1 MATTYYNNIQ
11 QLYVAYFNRPADTAG
26 LAYWETVVEGAKGS
40 TAAVS
45 AAFAASAEY
54 QSTYSG
60 MTNAQIVNAVYM
72 NLFGRPAETAGQTY
86 WANLL
91 TNGQITIDQV
101 VTQIAAGAQGT
112 DATAYADKV
121 AAATAFTSALGTTNA
136 YSGTAAN
143 TAAKAFLSGIVD
155 NASLAAATDPYVLAT
170 TVASVNAAGTPFSLQ
185 SGLAALDAANTAH
198 ANFLASVN
206 GGTAS
211 APTTDP
217 AITAA
222 LGTKTA
228 AVAAIIGPVDLDVP
242 GAAGIY
248 TNTSTSAA
256 VKAALVTEAQS
267 NLAAT
272 LAADQA
278 KVTADNAAIAKVSG
292 LNAIITAYNSA
303 ASSTKAAVSAD
314 LAAQA
319 DLAAKIASYNVL
331 NSTAA
336 ITAPGAGS
344 YTISGLITTDS
355 SGNLKL
361 ATGVTETTNPGVT
374 ALLNSLT
381 AEKTADMSLAAA
393 QSAQANAQ
401 INLDVADLSTAGKTY
416 LTGTLALH
424 LGDSGYT
431 TGTPTAAQI
440 LTEQSY
446 LLATKTTAD
455 AAAVGAAPGS
465 AAATNAANA
474 DAAYTNFNGYI
485 AAFHAAN
492 VNVPTATLSGA
503 LAADT
508 AAVTTDQ
515 GNIASLTKALAALA
529 TATTTATELAAITAQ
544 GVAATNAFAAN
555 GYLTPVTLDSTH
567 NAVVATAGSDIY
579 IAGTNNASIAG
590 FGLVGNDALYI
601 GTKYTLGTDI
611 AHGNDSVLEAFIA
624 NDGNGNTTVTLEQK
638 AFASNE
644 STTADLVTITL
655 TGVNAAN
662 VHLANGIITVSH

>member
-54 QSTYSG
+54 QSTFSG
-60 MTNAQIVNAVYM
+60 MTSAQIVNAVYM

-143 TAAKAFLSGIVD
+143 VAAKAFLSGIVD

-185 SGLAALDAANTAH
+185 SGLTALDAANAAH

-211 APTTDP
+211 APTTDA
-217 AITAA
+217 AIATTLA
-222 LGTKTA
+222 TKTA
-228 AVAAIIGPVDLDVP
+228 AVATIINTVDTDV
-242 GAAGIY
+242 ANAGTVY
-248 TNTSTSAA
+248 SNTNTSAA
-256 VKAALVTEAQS
+256 IKAALVTEAQS
-267 NLAAT
+267 NLAAQ
-272 LAADQA
+272 LATDQA
-278 KVTADNAAIAKVSG
+278 HVAADNAAIAKVSG
-292 LNAIITAYNSA
+292 LNAIITAFTSA
-303 ASSTKAAVSAD
+303 ASSTTAAQSAD

-331 NSTAA
+331 NSTATIA
-336 ITAPGAGS
+336 APGAGS
-344 YTISGLITTDS
+344 YTVSGVITTDS
-355 SGNLKL
+355 NGNLKL

-374 ALLNSLT
+374 ALLNSLS
-381 AEKTADMSLAAA
+381 AEKTADMSLTAA

-416 LTGTLALH
+416 LTGTLASH

-440 LTEQSY
+440 LTEQSF
-446 LLATKTTAD
+446 LLATKTSAD
-455 AAAVGAAPGS
+455 AAAVGAATGS
-465 AAATNAANA
+465 AAANAAAAA
-474 DAAYTNFNGYI
+474 DLAYSNFNGYI
-485 AAFHAAN
+485 SAFHTAN
-492 VNVPTATLSGA
+492 VGGTTLSGS
-503 LAADT
+503 LTADT
-508 AAVTTDQ
+508 TAVTADQ
-515 GNIASLTKALAALA
+515 TAITGLTKALAALA
-529 TATTTATELAAITAQ
+529 TATTTSTELAAINGQIT
-544 GVAATNAFAAN
+544 AATNAFGTN
-555 GYLTPVTLDSTH
+555 SYLTPVTLDSTH
-567 NAVVATAGSDIY
+567 TAVVASAGSDIY

-624 NDGNGNTTVTLEQK
+624 SDGNGNTTVTLEQK

-644 STTADLVTITL
+644 TTPGSDLVTITL

-662 VHLANGIITVSH
+662 VHLTNGIITVSH